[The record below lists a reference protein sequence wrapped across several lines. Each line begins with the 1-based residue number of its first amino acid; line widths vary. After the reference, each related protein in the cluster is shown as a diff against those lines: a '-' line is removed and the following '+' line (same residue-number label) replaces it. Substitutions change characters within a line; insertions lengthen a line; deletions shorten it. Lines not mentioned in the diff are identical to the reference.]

1 MKITPIEIRQKV
13 FEKKIRGYDKDEVN
27 AFLQSLSNEW
37 ERVLDENKE
46 YKIKLD
52 QAEKEVQKLREVENS
67 LFKTLKTAEDTGA
80 NLVEQANKAAEL
92 HLKETQMNAEG
103 LMRESKSKASAI
115 IEQAEVQAKEMID
128 EMQEA
133 LKDLEKNY
141 RSLENQRDN
150 LLGELKILSADIM
163 ERLDRSTRQSGPF
176 KVEDHMKRVKSMVRE
191 SEQRIKDQKLEIDPL
206 PAEKIPSLEPGD
218 TNSSQKLEAFLK
230 SKESLDTPRRN
241 TPKESTP
248 PPVTPEPVQEVWHEP
263 TLRQEEP
270 QPTDP
275 VEEKRPTPPVSQ
287 KPIVAEK
294 PDHSAISPEIP
305 SAEPSQ
311 PTVAQVIPVEKPVSL
326 SSETSEVPPVAKEPV
341 LEARR
346 KPITPEVKNGD
357 AATKTTLR
365 VKKTTLP
372 PAEPDEE
379 EQGGSFFDSL

>member
-13 FEKKIRGYDKDEVN
+13 FEKKLRGYDKDEVQ

-92 HLKETQMNAEG
+92 HLKETQINAEA

-141 RSLENQRDN
+141 RSIENQRDN

-163 ERLDRSTRQSGPF
+163 ERLDRSSRQSEPF

-191 SEQRIKDQKLEIDPL
+191 SEQRIKDQKLEINP
-206 PAEKIPSLEPGD
+206 PVAEKIPSLDPKD
-218 TNSSQKLEAFLK
+218 SDSSKKLESFLK
-230 SKESLDTPRRN
+230 SREE
-241 TPKESTP
+241 PKK
-248 PPVTPEPVQEVWHEP
+248 PEPVIERAPTIATPEQEPEP
-263 TLRQEEP
+263 EP
-270 QPTDP
+270 AP
-275 VEEKRPTPPVSQ
+275 
-287 KPIVAEK
+287 
-294 PDHSAISPEIP
+294 
-305 SAEPSQ
+305 
-311 PTVAQVIPVEKPVSL
+311 IPVK
-326 SSETSEVPPVAKEPV
+326 AK
-341 LEARR
+341 
-346 KPITPEVKNGD
+346 TPATKNGD
-357 AATKTTLR
+357 AAPKKPKLKVRKT
-365 VKKTTLP
+365 VLP
-372 PAEPDEE
+372 PPEATKEDEE
-379 EQGGSFFDSL
+379 GGSFFDSL